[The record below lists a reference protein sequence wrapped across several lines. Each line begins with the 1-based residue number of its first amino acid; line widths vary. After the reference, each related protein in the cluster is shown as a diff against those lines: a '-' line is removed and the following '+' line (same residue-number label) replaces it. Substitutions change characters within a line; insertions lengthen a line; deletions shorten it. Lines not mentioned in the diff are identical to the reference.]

1 MNRQPQ
7 MTAPSDAFPRT
18 EPTRCTILWGALLF
32 GLILSALSAHA
43 VPIKP
48 DPTNPQYF
56 VYQDQ
61 VIPLVG
67 ASASYLCHVDQ
78 TNQNESYCTWNNYC
92 RYDGIAC
99 LASASVDREGYIDQ
113 LQRFRLNKM
122 RLWIGLNHSPGRDA
136 QSGIGRPYDHE
147 QPFLWVDD
155 PSSIDPNK
163 GWWNVNVWDD
173 EFFNRLRK
181 VVEYAKLKNVI
192 VEITLF
198 DPWSGD
204 WTQGPWH
211 CNNVYNNAT
220 VKTCFTQRLNFVTL
234 ANGSTADEQT
244 KNSNARARQVALMKK
259 VADTLNHLDNF
270 YWEIANEP
278 EINGSQ
284 AGDGT
289 AVAAWHNSMIS
300 QLAPYD
306 GGLPNGRHYIAVNY
320 HTTNALST
328 VNANSDIAIV
338 TGHYVALRDEPRVS
352 AIELIRTYHA
362 PANEL
367 NRVFGFNESKISPIQ
382 VTDVRAVR
390 AEAWEF
396 MLNEGGLFDHLGYQ
410 WRTST
415 LATGV
420 RRHLGFLNDFLKSFT
435 LQFMGRQVNDPPA
448 WCNNLPV
455 YGTPDPVGGG
465 KTFWG
470 AMQWTR
476 NQYALY
482 VHHSLVDED
491 PTKAFRGYIP
501 KVTSPAAY
509 QETLNLN
516 LGTLPGTFLA
526 EWIDPANGMLYPSSD
541 LTAPSSVSISWQGS
555 GTYSL
560 KSPKYSFDIALRI
573 KRTS

>member
-1 MNRQPQ
+1 MNRQSPII
-7 MTAPSDAFPRT
+7 P
-18 EPTRCTILWGALLF
+18 LLC
-32 GLILSALSAHA
+32 GLMLSALSAHA

-48 DPTNPQYF
+48 EPTNPQYF

-78 TNQNESYCTWNNYC
+78 WNQDESYCTWNNYC
-92 RYDGIAC
+92 RWDGFNC
-99 LASASVDREGYIDQ
+99 FASASVNREGYIDQ
-113 LQRFRLNKM
+113 LQRLRLNKM
-122 RLWIGLNHSPGRDA
+122 RLWIAVNHSPGRDA

-155 PSSIDPNK
+155 PSSTDPNK
-163 GWWNVNVWDD
+163 GWWDLYQWNQ
-173 EFFNRLRK
+173 EFFNRLLK
-181 VVEYAKLKNVI
+181 VVDYARSRNVI
-192 VEITLF
+192 VEVTLF
-198 DPWSGD
+198 DPWTGD

-211 CNNVYNNAT
+211 CNNVYNNAV

-234 ANGSTADEQT
+234 TNGSTADEQT

-259 VADTLNHLDNF
+259 VADTLNHLDNV
-270 YWEIANEP
+270 YYEIANEP

-289 AVAAWHNSMIS
+289 AVAAWHNSMIP
-300 QLAPYD
+300 QLATYD
-306 GGLPNGRHYIAVNY
+306 GNLPNGRHSIAVNY
-320 HTTNALST
+320 HTTVALGT
-328 VNANSDIAIV
+328 VTTDIGIL
-338 TGHYVALRDEPRVS
+338 TGHYVALRDEARVS
-352 AIELIRTYHA
+352 AIELIRNYHA
-362 PANEL
+362 PAPLIEL

-420 RRHLGFLNDFLKSFT
+420 RRHLGFLNDYLKSFT
-435 LQFMGRQVNDPPA
+435 LQFMGRQNNNPPL
-448 WCNNLPV
+448 WCSNLRP
-455 YGTPDPVGGG
+455 YDTADPVGGG
-465 KTFWG
+465 RTFWG

-482 VHHSLVDED
+482 IHHSLVDTD
-491 PTKAFRGYIP
+491 ATKAFRSYIP

-509 QETLNLN
+509 QDTCNLG

-526 EWIDPANGMLYPSSD
+526 EWIDPSNGMLYPSSD
-541 LTAPSSVSISWQGS
+541 PTAPSSVTISWPGS
-555 GTYSL
+555 GSYTL
-560 KSPKYSFDIALRI
+560 KSPKYTFDIALRI
-573 KRTS
+573 KRTA